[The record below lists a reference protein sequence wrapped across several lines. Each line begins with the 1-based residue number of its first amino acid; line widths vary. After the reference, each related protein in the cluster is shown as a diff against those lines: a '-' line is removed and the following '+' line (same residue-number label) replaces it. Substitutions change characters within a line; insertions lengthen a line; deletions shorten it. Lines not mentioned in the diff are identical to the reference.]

1 MKLYIFEENNK
12 YVCTKDEKKTR
23 YKECVYVINSVEDI
37 GDFMLTEFEKDK
49 HDVNYLITFANT
61 VKKKFTKQKEDIEM

>member
-1 MKLYIFEENNK
+1 MQLYIFEENNK

-37 GDFMLTEFEKDK
+37 ADFMLSEFEKDK
-49 HDVNYLITFANT
+49 HDVDYLIAFAYS
-61 VKKKFTKQKEDIEM
+61 VKNKFTKQREDIEM